1 MPGAKFCRADL
12 DSSDLQH
19 AARQQTAFGGIV
31 SFDLGSREEANAF
44 CTNTRLFALAE
55 SLGAPRSL
63 VCHPPTKTHA
73 SVEPEV
79 RKDRGIGDGLVR
91 LSVGLED
98 ARDLIAA
105 LDQALTAAAAVAAV
119 ATNETEAA

>member
-1 MPGAKFCRADL
+1 MNRSRMLLLAALLLASAQAGAAFIPGYP
-12 DSSDLQH
+12 DS
-19 AARQQTAFGGIV
+19 V
-31 SFDLGSREEANAF
+31 EAYDPRDVALLPRY
-44 CTNTRLFALAE
+44 CKSTQLFALAE

-63 VCHPPTKTHA
+63 VCHPPTMTHA

-98 ARDLIAA
+98 AGDLIS
-105 LDQALTAAAAVAAV
+105 DINQAL
-119 ATNETEAA
+119 EAAGRVADKRSSEAA